1 MDNKE
6 SWHTFHSEFIGKGGY
21 LKYTQSQDF
30 EVPPYVWPEN
40 LTADYDDENKVT
52 LTWDARKVHGEQG
65 VDYIMKTGGAYEI
78 IRSTD
83 PEFLVYDHLPDL
95 LYVPEKDSYKFER
108 SEEHTSELQSLMRI
122 SYAVFCLKKKNIKK
136 NTHDIKTI

>member
-52 LTWDARKVHGEQG
+52 LTWDARKVHGEKG
-65 VDYIMKTGGAYEI
+65 VDYIMKTGGEYEI
-78 IRSTD
+78 IRTTD

-95 LYVPEKDSYKFER
+95 R
-108 SEEHTSELQSLMRI
+108 SEESRVGKECVGTCRFRWVPE
-122 SYAVFCLKKKNIKK
+122 
-136 NTHDIKTI
+136 